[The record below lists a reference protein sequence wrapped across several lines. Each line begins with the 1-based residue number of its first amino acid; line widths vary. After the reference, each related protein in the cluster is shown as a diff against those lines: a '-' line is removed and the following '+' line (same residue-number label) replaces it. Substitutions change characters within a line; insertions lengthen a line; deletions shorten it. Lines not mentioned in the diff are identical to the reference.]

1 MATIML
7 CSQTTDTSIELY
19 WDDGRLRSRHGAGAA
34 PAVHIPV
41 VEKFVGRLAAT
52 RRQEVGHHPR
62 IPVLNRPEE
71 IEKTMPEKH
80 SFHHLPLRKLG
91 FEYVPAVPVDIPRMA
106 DTLVRL
112 GIKTKTKQYEQT
124 LQGLSRTYT
133 IRGTTARAYLRRPCG
148 RRSGW

>member
-1 MATIML
+1 
-7 CSQTTDTSIELY
+7 
-19 WDDGRLRSRHGAGAA
+19 
-34 PAVHIPV
+34 
-41 VEKFVGRLAAT
+41 
-52 RRQEVGHHPR
+52 
-62 IPVLNRPEE
+62 
-71 IEKTMPEKH
+71 MPEKH

-133 IRGTTARAYLRRPCG
+133 IRGTIARAYLRRPCG
-148 RRSGW
+148 RRLGW